1 VEDNTHSIVSLSVF
15 STRGRYFV
23 ALAYERNRPEKII
36 LHEVVTRTWPRI
48 VSDFAAA
55 DQKLPYHVVQEMENY
70 LKCGMLEFGFIH
82 FACSDC
88 GKERILSKN
97 SCSDAIIN
105 Y

>member
-1 VEDNTHSIVSLSVF
+1 VEDNTHFMLFFRVF

-23 ALAYERNRPEKII
+23 ALAYERNRPEKTI

-55 DQKLPYHVVQEMENY
+55 DQKVPYHVVQEMENY

-82 FACSDC
+82 LACSDC
-88 GKERILSKN
+88 GKERILG
-97 SCSDAIIN
+97 
-105 Y
+105 